1 MSFNSIREWWNA
13 LTGKKNPPPP
23 SPACNPLPVL
33 SGPAWR
39 YSPNLFFYKCSPANQ
54 IKAFIYRRC
63 RNGSAG
69 SVYQSSSSSS
79 AMA

>member
-39 YSPNLFFYKCSPANQ
+39 YSPNLFFYK
-54 IKAFIYRRC
+54 
-63 RNGSAG
+63 
-69 SVYQSSSSSS
+69 
-79 AMA
+79 